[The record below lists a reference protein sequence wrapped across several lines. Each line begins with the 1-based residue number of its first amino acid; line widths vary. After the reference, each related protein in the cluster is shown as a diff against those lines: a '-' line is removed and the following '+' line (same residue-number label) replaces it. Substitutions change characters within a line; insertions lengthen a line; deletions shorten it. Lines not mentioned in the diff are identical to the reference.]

1 MADLQRHDGP
11 DVRKDAHSLVDTADD
26 VTVLVERKTVNRD
39 AEALRELA
47 DELDRLS
54 EQKAVGAN
62 ELTVDVATRVVMD
75 AKADALQM
83 AAERAREMAEE
94 VDADE

>member
-1 MADLQRHDGP
+1 MADIRRHNAD

-26 VTVLVERKTVNRD
+26 VTVLVERTTVNRD
-39 AEALRELA
+39 AEALYELA

-54 EQKAVGAN
+54 EQQAVGAN
-62 ELTVDVATRVVMD
+62 ELTVGVATRVIMD

-83 AAERAREMAEE
+83 AAERARDVAEE
-94 VDADE
+94 VEADE